1 MSVSIACSLGRRPL
15 QTVTLKGNLHIAD
28 PKTAETA
35 LLLVL
40 IPDPGL
46 VAGLLLPLVLMADL
60 HTLTV
65 MTGDTVVAITTG
77 PSPLLDTVTG
87 TID

>member
-1 MSVSIACSLGRRPL
+1 MSGLIACSPGRPPL
-15 QTVTLKGNLHIAD
+15 QTVTLEGHLHIAD
-28 PKTAETA
+28 PNTAKKA

-40 IPDPGL
+40 IPDL
-46 VAGLLLPLVLMADL
+46 DMVAGLLLPLALMADL

-65 MTGDTVVAITTG
+65 MTGNTVVAITTE
-77 PSPLLDTVTG
+77 PSPLMDTVTG

>member
-1 MSVSIACSLGRRPL
+1 MSVSIACSLGRPPL
-15 QTVTLKGNLHIAD
+15 QTVTLEVNLHIAD
-28 PKTAETA
+28 PNTAETA

-40 IPDPGL
+40 VPDPGM

-65 MTGDTVVAITTG
+65 MTSDTVVAITTK
-77 PSPLLDTVTG
+77 PSPLMDTVTG

>member
-1 MSVSIACSLGRRPL
+1 MSVSIACSLGRPPL
-15 QTVTLKGNLHIAD
+15 QTVTLEGNLHIAD
-28 PKTAETA
+28 PNTVETA

-40 IPDPGL
+40 IPDPGM

-65 MTGDTVVAITTG
+65 MTGDTVVAITME
-77 PSPLLDTVTG
+77 PNPLMDTSTG

>member
-1 MSVSIACSLGRRPL
+1 MSVSIACSPGRPPL
-15 QTVTLKGNLHIAD
+15 QTVTVEGNLHIAD
-28 PKTAETA
+28 PNTAETV

-40 IPDPGL
+40 IPDPGM

-60 HTLTV
+60 HTLTM
-65 MTGDTVVAITTG
+65 MTGDTVVAITTE
-77 PSPLLDTVTG
+77 PSPLMDTVTG